1 MAQSGQLMMDCQ
13 EEKRDLDLAEK
24 AQLDLIKPQYERNY
38 VMKVRGRGAEAKRKK
53 RKAVPIKAK
62 HRHVPL
68 NTQDIQKD
76 SCYHGKL
83 L

>member
-38 VMKVRGRGAEAKRKK
+38 VM
-53 RKAVPIKAK
+53 
-62 HRHVPL
+62 
-68 NTQDIQKD
+68 
-76 SCYHGKL
+76 
-83 L
+83 